1 MDNQN
6 NQPTNQ
12 QSPDPVAVTPIK
24 APETQK
30 NRTKQKWSL
39 KKLLLV
45 IAGSIIIFILAL
57 VAIVNISTSAPVKV
71 SDELVAAI
79 QSNDSTA
86 AYKLLSDDAK
96 ATISS
101 DDLKTVVAQVS
112 PILTGKPD
120 LQSKEIKSGTSGSNT
135 ANVIYEIEGN
145 DNITYKFTVNLIETN
160 GNWKVLNFESE
171 KMYSATNI
179 KNK

>member
-12 QSPDPVAVTPIK
+12 QSPDPVVVTPTK
-24 APETQK
+24 APETQI

-57 VAIVNISTSAPVKV
+57 VTIVNISTSAPVKV

-86 AYKLLSDDAK
+86 AYKYFQTMQKPQSVRTTLRLSLLRFH
-96 ATISS
+96 
-101 DDLKTVVAQVS
+101 Q
-112 PILTGKPD
+112 
-120 LQSKEIKSGTSGSNT
+120 
-135 ANVIYEIEGN
+135 Y
-145 DNITYKFTVNLIETN
+145 
-160 GNWKVLNFESE
+160 
-171 KMYSATNI
+171 
-179 KNK
+179 